1 MKGFVRF
8 AMLLALLLATATIL
22 AQQGEK
28 PKGPEKPSLPDRYV
42 CVIVLDACR
51 PDYFALAD
59 MPNLKELT
67 SRGLSRIFHRRDAEN
82 AEKTRNIL

>member
-1 MKGFVRF
+1 MKRF
-8 AMLLALLLATATIL
+8 ARFALVAALLFITACIL

-28 PKGPEKPSLPDRYV
+28 PKGPEKGSLPDRYL
-42 CVIVLDACR
+42 CVIVLDGCC

-67 SRGLSRIFHRRDAEN
+67 SRGITRIFHRRDAEN